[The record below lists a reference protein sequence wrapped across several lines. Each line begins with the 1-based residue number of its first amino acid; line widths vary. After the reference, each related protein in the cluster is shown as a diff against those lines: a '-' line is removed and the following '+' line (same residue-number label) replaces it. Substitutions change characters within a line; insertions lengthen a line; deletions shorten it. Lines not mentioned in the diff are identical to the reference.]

1 MTSTPP
7 PQGLF
12 GLPDLGDLTKL
23 LPPQVSDAIKGT
35 VGKILDPENPDIN
48 IGDPQ
53 PPGTPPIPVAPG
65 SKELNGAV
73 KAIDTITA
81 AIDALL
87 KYGGFL
93 IPDQYEAPLKALEGA
108 LKTVRGWLD

>member
-1 MTSTPP
+1 MTQAPP
-7 PQGLF
+7 PQGFL
-12 GLPDLGDLTKL
+12 GLPDLSELTKL
-23 LPPQVSDAIKGT
+23 LPPEVTDAIKGT
-35 VGKILDPENPDIN
+35 VGKILDPSQTEIN

-53 PPGTPPIPVAPG
+53 PEGTPPIPVKAG

-73 KAIDTITA
+73 KAIDATTT

-87 KYGGFL
+87 RYGAFL
-93 IPDQYEAPLKALEGA
+93 IPDQYEGPLKALEGA